1 VVGHDQRLVVCSPGR
16 WTVPDSSPTLR
27 ARLRARETT
36 FGTFLNLGSPVS
48 SELCARA
55 GFDWVIIDL
64 EHGHATESELLANLH
79 AVEAAGVA
87 AIVRPASGE
96 RLRIG
101 RALDFGAGGIMVP
114 RIETA
119 DEAREAVSYLRW
131 PPDGVRGLALLTR
144 GAQLGEVGHAS
155 VSALNERVVGVIQIE
170 APRAVESAAEIAA
183 VDGVDVLFVG
193 PTDLSHSMGI
203 PGQFE
208 SPDFVAALG
217 RVVAAADGAG
227 KVAGILLRDAT
238 VLPRYRELGFRFIG
252 LGSDAAFVTDG
263 ARSVLAGARA
273 GG

>member
-1 VVGHDQRLVVCSPGR
+1 MS
-16 WTVPDSSPTLR
+16 DSSPTLR
-27 ARLRARETT
+27 ARLRAQETT
-36 FGTFLNLGSPVS
+36 FGTFLNLGNPLS

-55 GFDWVIIDL
+55 GFDWVIVDL
-64 EHGHATESELLANLH
+64 EHGGATESELLGILH
-79 AVEAAGVA
+79 AVETTGTT

-101 RALDFGAGGIMVP
+101 RALDFGAAGIMVP
-114 RIETA
+114 RVETA

-131 PPDGVRGLALLTR
+131 PPDGARGLALLTR

-170 APRAVESAAEIAA
+170 SPRAVEASAEIAL

-203 PGQFE
+203 PGRFDD
-208 SPDFVAALG
+208 PAYGRALE
-217 RVVAAADGAG
+217 RVVAATDAAG
-227 KVAGILLRDAT
+227 KVAGILLRDAGA
-238 VLPRYRELGFRFIG
+238 LPRHRELGFRFIG

-263 ARSVLAGARA
+263 ARAVLAGARA
-273 GG
+273 IS